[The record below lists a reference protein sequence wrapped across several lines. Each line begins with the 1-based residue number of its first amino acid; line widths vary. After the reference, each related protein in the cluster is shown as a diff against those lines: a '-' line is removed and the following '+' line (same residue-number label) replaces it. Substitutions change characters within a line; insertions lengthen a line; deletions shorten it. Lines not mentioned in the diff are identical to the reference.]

1 MTPVEIA
8 WVDKYH
14 REIRERVGPLMI
26 TERGRKWLEAAT
38 SPLQK
43 IDLVCLCYY
52 YHLMIVDGDDDE
64 SDDHHKLS
72 IRQSVDQF

>member
-1 MTPVEIA
+1 MVKSLMTPVEIA

-38 SPLQK
+38 SPL
-43 IDLVCLCYY
+43 
-52 YHLMIVDGDDDE
+52 
-64 SDDHHKLS
+64 
-72 IRQSVDQF
+72 